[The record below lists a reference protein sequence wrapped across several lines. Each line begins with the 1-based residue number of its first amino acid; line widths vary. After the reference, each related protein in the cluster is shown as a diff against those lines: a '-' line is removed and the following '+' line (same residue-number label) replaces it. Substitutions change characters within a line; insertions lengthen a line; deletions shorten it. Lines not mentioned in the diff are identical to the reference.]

1 MDLSS
6 RLRAIVKG
14 GSSRPAAGQD
24 GGGLRELTYE
34 PDSGGYEAVMDIAR
48 VGALLGGRV
57 AETDFGQ
64 CLVIDRRYEADR
76 FHGTIRVGDCD
87 LEDGDALGILDP
99 ALRSCE
105 QSSDRGQTPVAELHT
120 CEQSPDRGQTPV
132 GQLRTFPRT
141 VFIDLET
148 TGLSGGAGTLAFL
161 VGCGYFDLGAF
172 QVRQFLLTSHAAER
186 ALLSA
191 VAEFFDG
198 AGLIVTYNG
207 KTFDVPVM
215 ETRWMFHRLRMPLAD
230 VPHFDML
237 HPARRLWRSRAGAGG
252 DIEEAG
258 CRLSTL
264 EQTLFDVTRV
274 GDVPGLEIPGRFFRF
289 LRSGDPRPLE
299 PVLEHNRLDLVSLA
313 AVMARGMQLARGGA
327 LSCRDGAEALALGRV
342 YERAGALDRA
352 EVCYS
357 CAVDSDRPE
366 VKGEAL
372 YRLGLRHRRERRFAE
387 AADSWRAIIELTD
400 SRSVRAMARLADVRQ
415 FATEALAIHHEHRER
430 DLDGARELAL
440 FALKDGAGARED
452 GMRHRLA
459 RIDRKIS
466 EKLTRRVPGK
476 FGRGRQ
482 AGKTRDAQLF
492 SS

>member
-14 GSSRPAAGQD
+14 GPPRAGVAPSAE
-24 GGGLRELTYE
+24 GGLRELSYE
-34 PDSGGYEAVMDIAR
+34 PDTGGGVMDIAR
-48 VGALLGGRV
+48 VGAMLGGRV
-57 AETDFGQ
+57 AETSVGR

-87 LEDGDALGILDP
+87 LEDGDALGLLDP
-99 ALRSCE
+99 SLPLR
-105 QSSDRGQTPVAELHT
+105 P
-120 CEQSPDRGQTPV
+120 
-132 GQLRTFPRT
+132 FPRT

-186 ALLSA
+186 ALLTA

-198 AGLIVTYNG
+198 ADLIVTYNG

-215 ETRWMFHRLRMPLAD
+215 ETRWMFHRLPMPLGG

-264 EQTLFDVTRV
+264 EHTLFGVRRV
-274 GDVPGLEIPGRFFRF
+274 GDVPGSEIPGRFFNF

-313 AVMARGMQLARGGA
+313 AVMARGVQLARGGHP
-327 LSCRDGAEALALGRV
+327 SCRDAAEALALGRV

-352 EVCYS
+352 EGCYT
-357 CAVDSDRPE
+357 CAVESSTPE
-366 VKGEAL
+366 VRGEAL

-387 AADSWRAIIELTD
+387 AASSWRAIIHLTEP
-400 SRSVRAMARLADVRQ
+400 RAITRMARLADLRQ

-440 FALKDGAGARED
+440 FALQEAAGARAD

-459 RIDRKIS
+459 RIDHKISEKRKIS
-466 EKLTRRVPGK
+466 EKLEPRVSGK
-476 FGRGRQ
+476 SGRGIPAAQ
-482 AGKTRDAQLF
+482 KTDAQLF

>member
-6 RLRAIVKG
+6 RLRAIVRG
-14 GSSRPAAGQD
+14 GPPRPAAAGPT

-34 PDSGGYEAVMDIAR
+34 PDAGGYEGVMDLAR
-48 VGALLGGRV
+48 VGAALGGRV
-57 AETDFGQ
+57 AETSFGQ

-87 LEDGDALGILDP
+87 LEDGAALGILDP
-99 ALRSCE
+99 CLRRPDGE
-105 QSSDRGQTPVAELHT
+105 WGQTPVA
-120 CEQSPDRGQTPV
+120 G
-132 GQLRTFPRT
+132 LRTFPRT

-186 ALLSA
+186 ALLTA
-191 VAEFFDG
+191 VAGFFDG
-198 AGLIVTYNG
+198 ADLIVTYNG

-264 EQTLFDVTRV
+264 EHTLFDVRRI
-274 GDVPGLEIPGRFFRF
+274 GDVPGSEIPGRFFNF

-313 AVMARGMQLARGGA
+313 AVMARAVQLARGGHP
-327 LSCRDGAEALALGRV
+327 SCRDGAEALALGRV

-352 EVCYS
+352 EGCYT
-357 CAVDSDRPE
+357 CAIESSRPE

-387 AADSWRAIIELTD
+387 AASSWRAVIELTE
-400 SRSVRAMARLADVRQ
+400 SRLVRRLARLADLRQ

-440 FALKDGAGARED
+440 FALQDAAGARAD

-466 EKLTRRVPGK
+466 GKVGQRVPAK
-476 FGRGRQ
+476 LRRPIQ
-482 AGKTRDAQLF
+482 AGKKTDTQLF

>member
-14 GSSRPAAGQD
+14 GPPKAATTPAD
-24 GGGLRELTYE
+24 GARRELTYE
-34 PDSGGYEAVMDIAR
+34 PDTGGYEAVMDLSR
-48 VGALLGGRV
+48 VGAILGGRV
-57 AETDFGQ
+57 AETSFGR

-76 FHGTIRVGDCD
+76 FHGTVRIGDCD
-87 LEDGDALGILDP
+87 VDDCAALGVLDP
-99 ALRSCE
+99 ALR
-105 QSSDRGQTPVAELHT
+105 GQGTAPEFQRSWTQPADGVRA
-120 CEQSPDRGQTPV
+120 
-132 GQLRTFPRT
+132 FPRT

-191 VAEFFDG
+191 VADFFEGSD
-198 AGLIVTYNG
+198 LIVTYNG

-215 ETRWMFHRLRMPLAD
+215 ETRWMFHRLPMPLAE

-237 HPARRLWRSRAGAGG
+237 HPARRLWRSRAGTGG
-252 DIEEAG
+252 DIEDAG

-264 EQTLFDVTRV
+264 EQSLFGVRRV
-274 GDVPGLEIPGRFFRF
+274 GDVPGSEIPGRFFHF

-313 AVMARGMQLARGGA
+313 AVMARGMQLAREGHR
-327 LSCRDGAEALALGRV
+327 SCRDGAEALALGRV
-342 YERAGALDRA
+342 YERAGVLDQA
-352 EVCYS
+352 DACYT
-357 CAVDSDRPE
+357 CAVDGSRPE
-366 VKGEAL
+366 VQAEAL

-387 AADSWRAIIELTD
+387 AACAWRAIIALTE
-400 SRSVRAMARLADVRQ
+400 SRAVRRLARLADVRQ

-440 FALKDGAGARED
+440 FALQDSDGQRAES
-452 GMRHRLA
+452 MRHRLA

-466 EKLTRRVPGK
+466 DRVNGK
-476 FGRGRQ
+476 PSARFGRRRQ
-482 AGKTRDAQLF
+482 ADKKTDAQLF
-492 SS
+492 WS

>member
-14 GSSRPAAGQD
+14 GSSGPAAGSQD

-48 VGALLGGRV
+48 VGAMLGGRV

-87 LEDGDALGILDP
+87 LEDCDALGILDP
-99 ALRSCE
+99 ALRGCE
-105 QSSDRGQTPVAELHT
+105 QSS
-120 CEQSPDRGQTPV
+120 DRGQTPV

-198 AGLIVTYNG
+198 ADLIVTYNG

-313 AVMARGMQLARGGA
+313 AVMARGMRLARGGA

-352 EVCYS
+352 EACYT
-357 CAVDSDRPE
+357 CAAGSDRPE

-372 YRLGLRHRRERRFAE
+372 YRLGLRHRRERRFRE
-387 AADSWRAIIELTD
+387 AADSWRAIIELTE
-400 SRSVRAMARLADVRQ
+400 SRSIRAMARLADVRQ

-440 FALKDGAGARED
+440 FALMDGAGARED

-466 EKLTRRVPGK
+466 EKLTRRDPAK
-476 FGRGRQ
+476 FSRRRQ
-482 AGKTRDAQLF
+482 AGKKTDAQLF

>member
-6 RLRAIVKG
+6 RLREIARG
-14 GSSRPAAGQD
+14 GAPRAPVAPSTA
-24 GGGLRELTYE
+24 GGLRELTYE
-34 PDSGGYEAVMDIAR
+34 PDTGGYEAVMDLGR
-48 VGALLGGRV
+48 VAAILGGRV
-57 AETDFGQ
+57 AETSFGP

-87 LEDGDALGILDP
+87 LDDCAALAVLDP
-99 ALRSCE
+99 TLSMAE
-105 QSSDRGQTPVAELHT
+105 APIVDDVPVWARDA
-120 CEQSPDRGQTPV
+120 SPRRARERQDGSP
-132 GQLRTFPRT
+132 RTFERT

-186 ALLSA
+186 ALLTA

-198 AGLIVTYNG
+198 ADLIVTYNG

-215 ETRWMFHRLRMPLAD
+215 ETRWMFHRLRMPLTD

-237 HPARRLWRSRAGAGG
+237 HPARRLWRLRPGAGG
-252 DIEEAG
+252 DIEEGG

-264 EQTLFDVTRV
+264 EQELFAVARV
-274 GDVPGLEIPGRFFRF
+274 GDVPGLEIPGRFFTF
-289 LRSGDPRPLE
+289 IRSGDPRGLE

-313 AVMARGMQLARGGA
+313 AVMARAVQLAAGGHTA
-327 LSCRDGAEALALGRV
+327 CRDGAEALALGRV
-342 YERAGALDRA
+342 FERAGALDRA
-352 EVCYS
+352 AECYT
-357 CAVDSDRPE
+357 CAVGSARPE

-372 YRLGLRHRRERRFAE
+372 YRRALRDRRDRRFAE
-387 AADSWRAIIELTD
+387 AAASWRAIVELTEP
-400 SRSVRAMARLADVRQ
+400 RAVRRLARLGDLRQ

-440 FALKDGAGARED
+440 FALQEVGGARAD

-466 EKLTRRVPGK
+466 EKLERGGAAPGRRRLSAATK
-476 FGRGRQ
+476 
-482 AGKTRDAQLF
+482 KDAQLF